1 MDIRFFNSVE
11 GGAFWKSLLD
21 ELRRRGCRVS
31 HPFELSE
38 AQYRAP
44 VGRLG
49 RITRLFRM
57 YPGYLCR
64 VLVARDTPDVCVAT
78 TNPFCLPAVVA
89 FRRGG
94 RAVFLMYDLFPDAL
108 ILAGMIRPGSLAAR
122 SLRRITRYGL
132 KHSSA
137 TVFLGERLRDHVQSV
152 YGPVEHAVVIAV
164 GADGKPF
171 RDSPPVESPESDAV
185 RFVYVGNMGRA
196 HDVDTIASYLRRT
209 ANPNARWL
217 FAASGGEYRSLKDDL
232 GGIPSAA
239 NCVFQE
245 PLEDDDWVRTMIDAQ
260 VALVTMKPGWET
272 VVMPSKAYSSL
283 VAGQAILAICPPES
297 DLSDLVRKHDCG
309 WVVAPGDVDG
319 LARTVDRIVSDR
331 AMLFKKRRNA
341 FEAGH
346 RFYDTAVVAGQWERV
361 LGTVGRG
368 MGDGGRGTGDGGQV
382 AGSG

>member
-21 ELRRRGCRVS
+21 ELRQRGCRVS
-31 HPFELSE
+31 HPFALSE

-57 YPGYLCR
+57 YPGYLFR

-108 ILAGMIRPGSLAAR
+108 ILAGMIRPRGLAAR
-122 SLRRITRYGL
+122 ALGRITRYGL
-132 KHSSA
+132 THSAA
-137 TVFLGERLRDHVQSV
+137 TVFLGKRLQDHAESI
-152 YGPVEHAVVIAV
+152 YGPVRHAVVIAV

-171 RDSPPVESPESDAV
+171 RDSPPVESPEPDAV

-196 HDVDTIASYLRRT
+196 HDARTITSYLRRP
-209 ANPNARWL
+209 ANPSARWL
-217 FAASGGEYRSLKDDL
+217 FAASGGEYRSLKGDL
-232 GGIPSAA
+232 GGSPSAA
-239 NCVFQE
+239 NCVFQG
-245 PLEDDDWVRTMIDAQ
+245 PLDDDDWVRMMIDAQ

-297 DLSDLVRKHDCG
+297 DLADLVRKHDCG
-309 WVVAPGDVDG
+309 WVVSPGDVDG

-331 AMLFKKRRNA
+331 AMLFKKRSNA

-346 RFYDTAVVAGQWERV
+346 RFYDAAVVAGEWERV
-361 LGTVGRG
+361 LMPLRG
-368 MGDGGRGTGDGGQV
+368 GGGKRV
-382 AGSG
+382 AGGG